1 MDPTPRVH
9 MLNMVYWGM
18 MGQIQYW
25 DPFKCVWNDDSQ
37 SSQWWHNGI
46 TDKQK
51 TEPGPWKRVRE
62 GEWKKMI
69 SMSMPQLFDYIKLI
83 VDSRWRIEAHFSW
96 ILKSDEIFRVS
107 GSAAAAE
114 YKQTITSILVK
125 LKSYLEGKTSYKK

>member
-1 MDPTPRVH
+1 MDPTPRIH

-18 MGQIQYW
+18 IGQIQYW

-83 VDSRWRIEAHFSW
+83 VDSRWRIEAHF
-96 ILKSDEIFRVS
+96 LGF
-107 GSAAAAE
+107 
-114 YKQTITSILVK
+114 
-125 LKSYLEGKTSYKK
+125 